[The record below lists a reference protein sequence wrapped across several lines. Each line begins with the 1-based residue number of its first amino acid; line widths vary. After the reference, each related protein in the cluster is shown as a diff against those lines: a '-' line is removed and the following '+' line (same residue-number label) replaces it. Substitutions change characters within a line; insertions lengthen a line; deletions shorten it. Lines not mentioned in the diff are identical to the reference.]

1 MIGQGRP
8 SESAE
13 PDDTLGGEYAYVWGT
28 NVNIPDVLRAIRR
41 FLHNYRSS
49 AHDLNSKYIQ
59 IIEETVEREED
70 TLNIDMSD
78 IYDHDPD
85 LYAKIVR
92 YPLDIIP
99 LLDTECQEVATSLLP
114 TFEKHIEVSM
124 PV

>member
-1 MIGQGRP
+1 M
-8 SESAE
+8 
-13 PDDTLGGEYAYVWGT
+13 
-28 NVNIPDVLRAIRR
+28 
-41 FLHNYRSS
+41 
-49 AHDLNSKYIQ
+49 
-59 IIEETVEREED
+59 EREED

>member
-59 IIEETVEREED
+59 IIEEVG
-70 TLNIDMSD
+70 IS
-78 IYDHDPD
+78 
-85 LYAKIVR
+85 
-92 YPLDIIP
+92 
-99 LLDTECQEVATSLLP
+99 SLVW
-114 TFEKHIEVSM
+114 TFKWSASAIM
-124 PV
+124 F